1 MKTHIH
7 QPIIVFVDDTDS
19 LSFYMVR
26 NPGGIDIPDYWE
38 IRSAVRKG
46 VRERVEYWVNLWL
59 YTEDEMNE
67 MLENWKN
74 DQAS

>member
-7 QPIIVFVDDTDS
+7 QPIIVFVDDPDS
-19 LSFYMVR
+19 LSFYMVS
-26 NPGGIDIPDYWE
+26 NPGGIDIPDYWK
-38 IRSAVRKG
+38 IRYALRKG

-74 DQAS
+74 DRA